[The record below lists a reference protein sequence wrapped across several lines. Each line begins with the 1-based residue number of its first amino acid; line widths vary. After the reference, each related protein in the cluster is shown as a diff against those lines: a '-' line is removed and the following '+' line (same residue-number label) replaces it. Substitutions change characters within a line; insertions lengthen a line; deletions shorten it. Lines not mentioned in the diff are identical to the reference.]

1 MKKRIQKFIQL
12 FHSWDERL
20 WGDDFVGSSWFAAL
34 TTLLAALFGAVLT
47 IVEGGFDDGFFI
59 YIIVLAGALVVDS
72 VLSAKSVKVAILRP
86 LLISAV
92 VAVAFVAGILSVIV
106 AIVALLCINLLGGG
120 VSSGRGKL
128 TIDGEEVTESSN
140 LLGFDKS
147 YKSKTSD
154 RKWNSSDGG
163 RTATEE

>member
-1 MKKRIQKFIQL
+1 M
-12 FHSWDERL
+12 
-20 WGDDFVGSSWFAAL
+20 
-34 TTLLAALFGAVLT
+34 
-47 IVEGGFDDGFFI
+47 
-59 YIIVLAGALVVDS
+59 
-72 VLSAKSVKVAILRP
+72 
-86 LLISAV
+86 LISAV

-106 AIVALLCINLLGGG
+106 AIVALLCINMLGGG
-120 VSSGRGKL
+120 VSSGSGKL

-154 RKWNSSDGG
+154 RKWSSSDGG